1 MTSTPLSTLRQSQ
14 LLMLEALCEIDKIC
28 QKNNIPYWLDA
39 GTLLGAVRHAGF
51 IPWDDDIDICMA
63 RSDYENFLK
72 AAVAEFNTDRFFL
85 QTEKTDPSYIAINV
99 PCKVRVNGTH
109 ITEDYE
115 LVHDCYQPDTH
126 HGVFVDVFPYDKYSK
141 NKLIRYME
149 RSLSIPYRLFVLSHF
164 KNLNPIKWALSR
176 CSALVLNKN
185 TLNHLRRLYSSV
197 INQKKRYYVYGA
209 GCETPFSRA
218 YFEQDEIFPTG
229 KITFEGHQFS
239 CPNKVHI
246 YLVKMFGENYM
257 TPPDEKKQHGTLT
270 LPN

>member
-1 MTSTPLSTLRQSQ
+1 MTNKQSTLRESQ
-14 LLMLEALCEIDKIC
+14 LLMLQGLIEIDRIC
-28 QKNNIPYWLDA
+28 KKNSIPYWLDA
-39 GTLLGAVRHAGF
+39 GTLLGAVRHTGF
-51 IPWDDDIDICMA
+51 IPWDDDIDICMT
-63 RSDYENFLK
+63 RTDYEHFLR
-72 AAVAEFNTDRFFL
+72 AAEAELNTDRFFL
-85 QTEKTDPSYIAINV
+85 QTEKTDPEYIAINI
-99 PCKVRVNGTH
+99 PCKIRLNNTQ

-115 LVHDCYQPDTH
+115 VAHECYSPGAH
-126 HGVFVDVFPYDKYSK
+126 HGVFVDVFPYDKYSQ
-141 NKLIRYME
+141 NKFVRYME

-164 KNLNPIKWALSR
+164 KNLNSIKWILSR
-176 CSALVLNKN
+176 CSAVVLNRSV
-185 TLNHLRRLYSSV
+185 LNYLRMFYTKA
-197 INQKKRYYVYGA
+197 INSKKHHYVYGA

-218 YFEQDEIFPTG
+218 YFEHDEIFPTG